1 MNKIICLN
9 QKNIRGRIAESLLYL
24 AQFYGGDKY
33 QLSITRKELGEMSAI
48 SEENTVR
55 LLTELRQEGIINIQ
69 GRELTIADKT
79 LLRKISEL
87 G

>member
-24 AQFYGGDKY
+24 AQFYGADNY
-33 QLSITRKELGEMSAI
+33 HLSITRKELGEMSAI

-69 GRELTIADKT
+69 GKDLSIVDKI